1 MLPVWIIQMALL
13 VLLLLQQ
20 FFVTKESVIT
30 QNSKVLCS
38 KDDEVY
44 VEYDDGLIITGS
56 PPIFTNKLV
65 KN

>member
-1 MLPVWIIQMALL
+1 MALL

-30 QNSKVLCS
+30 QKSKVLCS